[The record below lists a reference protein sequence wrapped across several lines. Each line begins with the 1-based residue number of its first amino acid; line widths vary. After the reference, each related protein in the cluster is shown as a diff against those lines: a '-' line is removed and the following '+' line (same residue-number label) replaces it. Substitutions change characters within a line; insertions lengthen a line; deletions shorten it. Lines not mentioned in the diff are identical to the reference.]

1 MKRSAKW
8 AVGILLTATATFV
21 ALQNVSAPP
30 DEATETAPPVTV
42 TEGVTIPPTETETAT
57 PSSSI
62 PNCAYTWAYHD
73 APGLTEMLDAAV
85 KELNADAGA
94 HATQFGEDCI
104 AADGSAAFGV
114 MQTDF
119 YVRLPVEDLT
129 NEEAFGVWIS
139 EVMQVVT
146 QIPREQIPGPNYG
159 FVEFLFEKNENERLV
174 LRVPIQQYLTE
185 AQGRTGAE
193 LFRMFYQQP

>member
-8 AVGILLTATATFV
+8 AAGVLLTAAAALV

-30 DEATETAPPVTV
+30 DEAAGTAPTITVTV
-42 TEGVTIPPTETETAT
+42 TTPPTETET
-57 PSSSI
+57 PQSSV

-73 APGLTEMLDAAV
+73 APELTGMFDAAV

-104 AADGSAAFGV
+104 AADGSSVFGV

-119 YVRLPVEDLT
+119 YVRLPVNDLT

-159 FVEFLFEKNENERLV
+159 FVEFLFERSENERLIV
-174 LRVPIQQYLTE
+174 RVPIQQYLTE

-193 LFRMFYQQP
+193 LFRMFHQQP